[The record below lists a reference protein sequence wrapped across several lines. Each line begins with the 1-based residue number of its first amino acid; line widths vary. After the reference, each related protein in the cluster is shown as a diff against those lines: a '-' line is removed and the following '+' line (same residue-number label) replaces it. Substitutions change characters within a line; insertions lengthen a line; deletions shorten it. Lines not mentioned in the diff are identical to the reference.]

1 MLIGNGECGTVPVS
15 DKMDFRPKLVRREEN
30 HFTWIRRTIHQEDIT
45 ASNMYTTDTNTPS
58 FTEEKVLPMV
68 KAHY

>member
-1 MLIGNGECGTVPVS
+1 MLIGNGRRGTVPIS
-15 DKMDFRPKLVRREEN
+15 DKMDFRPKLVRKEEN

-45 ASNMYTTDTNTPS
+45 ASNTYTTDTDAPS
-58 FTEEKVLPMV
+58 FTEEMVLAV